1 MFPECFFL
9 FQVVF
14 TVSKNLFP
22 ISNFLIIVVC
32 IQLKQLCK
40 MCSERMKNPY
50 PEERKITAHIR

>member
-1 MFPECFFL
+1 MFFFL

-14 TVSKNLFP
+14 SVSKNLFL

-40 MCSERMKNPY
+40 MCIERMKNPY
-50 PEERKITAHIR
+50 PEERKITTIR